1 MMADYSQKMG
11 CMIQRTTGPGLLR
24 KQRKGK
30 RRAISFISSEDIFQK
45 MLRFIANIYFLRK
58 LSIAQ

>member
-45 MLRFIANIYFLRK
+45 MLRFIANIYYMV
-58 LSIAQ
+58 